1 MARILS
7 TRDLHKT
14 LRCITNNLCC
24 QIFSLLRWITKLL
37 KIQLNKL
44 LTSIKKKR
52 IKWRRMKRK
61 IMIHEKKCRD
71 LLLLHSFYA
80 CSTKRSSMLIWS
92 LSIVIVKIWWK
103 SECQAERCRKNVNG
117 RIKLRIV
124 FIRRGCKNRRSDS
137 NPSIDFASKNWN
149 NDSNNRMQRER
160 WISREMYVSDN
171 NYNYFIIN
179 GSETVFYR
187 MSNGISFS
195 K

>member
-1 MARILS
+1 MKKNAEIFFFFIRFMLAR
-7 TRDLHKT
+7 
-14 LRCITNNLCC
+14 
-24 QIFSLLRWITKLL
+24 L
-37 KIQLNKL
+37 K
-44 LTSIKKKR
+44 
-52 IKWRRMKRK
+52 
-61 IMIHEKKCRD
+61 EV
-71 LLLLHSFYA
+71 
-80 CSTKRSSMLIWS
+80 SMLIWS

-117 RIKLRIV
+117 RIRLRIV

-160 WISREMYVSDN
+160 WISREIYVSDN